1 MNTFL
6 AFRSSLRLGAGLL
19 LLAPLAVAC
28 AAQAQPAPAAS
39 IPVAESTLPADA
51 VWIESLDLKT
61 VTQGYGEPR
70 AALSVNSHPIMLG
83 GTMHT
88 HGLGTHAE
96 STFTIDLKG
105 AAKTFRATVGVDDET
120 EGRGSVIFQVYV
132 DGKRAFQS
140 PTLKGRDAPLP
151 VSVDLTGAKRLS
163 LRVREADNGMDNDH
177 ADWGSAM
184 IVMLPAAARPEAM
197 GGLNP
202 NEPAPLIAPS
212 SSRSPRPAIHGARV
226 TGATPGRPFLFKIPA
241 TGAAPLTYSAKNL
254 PRGLVLD
261 AQTGIITGALP
272 GAGVAVV
279 DLTVS
284 NARGKASRKLTIVG
298 GRDKLCMTPP
308 MGWNSWNIYY
318 CSVDETKVRDA
329 ASWIQKT
336 GLIDHGYQYVN
347 IDDCWQG
354 ARDAN
359 GELGINPKFSD
370 MKKLGDDLHGRGLK
384 FGIYSGPGTK
394 TCAGYT
400 GSLDHEAQDVQTYSR
415 WGVDYLKY
423 DWCSYGGDVANK
435 QTLPEL
441 EKQQLPYRKMG
452 DILVN
457 APRDIVFSLCQY
469 GMADVSKWG
478 ASVHGDLWRTTGDIM
493 PSYNSMANI
502 GFGQDKNAP
511 YAASSAWNDPD
522 MLFMHALAP
531 NEQITHLSLWSLLA
545 APLLIGSDLSK
556 SSQFTIDALSND
568 EVIEIDQDPLGIAA
582 RRIAVSGDAEVWA
595 RPLWDGTM
603 AVGLFNRDYDRQN
616 VSISWA
622 QLGLKGAQPMRDLWQ
637 QKDMGAMKDG
647 ITMAVAPH
655 GALLFKVGRPRNIAV
670 AMPRGMG
677 GALGTA
683 QRVASR

>member
-1 MNTFL
+1 MNIFL
-6 AFRSSLRLGAGLL
+6 APSSPRLCAGLL
-19 LLAPLAVAC
+19 LLAPLAFAC
-28 AAQAQPAPAAS
+28 AAGAQAPAAS

-51 VWIESLDLKT
+51 VWIESLDLSKMS
-61 VTQGYGEPR
+61 QGYASPQ
-70 AALSVNSHPIMLG
+70 AALSVDKHPLMLG
-83 GTMHT
+83 GTMYT
-88 HGLGTHAE
+88 HGIGTHAA
-96 STFTIDLKG
+96 SDFSIDLKG
-105 AAKTFRATVGVDDET
+105 AAKTFTATVGVDDET
-120 EGRGSVIFQVYV
+120 AGKGSVIFQVYV
-132 DGKRAFQS
+132 DGKRVAET
-140 PTLKGRDAPLP
+140 PLMRGHDAPRPL
-151 VSVDLTGAKRLS
+151 SVNLVGAKRLS
-163 LRVREADNGMDNDH
+163 LRVREADNGIDNDH

-184 IVMLPAAARPEAM
+184 LVMLPGAAKPEAM
-197 GGLNP
+197 GGLSP

-212 SSRSPRPAIHGARV
+212 SSRNPLPMIHGARV

-261 AQTGIITGALP
+261 TRTGIITGAVP
-272 GAGVAVV
+272 GEGVAVV

-318 CSVDETKVRDA
+318 CSVDEQKVRDA

-354 ARDAN
+354 ARDTQ
-359 GELGINPKFSD
+359 GELGLSPKFSD

-384 FGIYSGPGTK
+384 FGIYSSPGPK
-394 TCAGYT
+394 TCAGYA
-400 GSLDHEAQDVQTYSR
+400 GSYEHEAQDVATYCR

-423 DWCSYGGDVANK
+423 DWCSYGDIAAK

-441 EKQQLPYRKMG
+441 EKQQAPYRKMG
-452 DILVN
+452 DILIN

-478 ASVHGDLWRTTGDIM
+478 ASVHGDLWRTTGDIG

-511 YAASSAWNDPD
+511 YAAPGAWNDPD
-522 MLFMHALAP
+522 MLFMHALQP
-531 NEQITHLSLWSLLA
+531 NEQLTHLSLWSLLA

-556 SSQFTIDALSND
+556 VSQFTIDALSND

-582 RRIAVSGDAEVWA
+582 RRVAQGDSAEVWA

-616 VSISWA
+616 VSITWA
-622 QLGLKGAQPMRDLWQ
+622 QLGLKGAQPLRDLWQ
-637 QKDMGAMKDG
+637 QKDIGTSKTG
-647 ITMAVAPH
+647 ITMSVPAH
-655 GALLFKVGRPRNIAV
+655 GALLFKVGKPRNISV

-677 GALGTA
+677 GAQAVA

>member
-1 MNTFL
+1 MNTLL
-6 AFRSSLRLGAGLL
+6 ASPSPLRLGAGLL
-19 LLAPLAVAC
+19 LLAPLAFAC
-28 AAQAQPAPAAS
+28 AAQAQAQAPAAAL
-39 IPVAESTLPADA
+39 PVAEFALPADA
-51 VWIESLDLKT
+51 VWLETLDLSKM
-61 VTQGYGEPR
+61 TQGFGAPR
-70 AALSVNSHPIMLG
+70 AALSVDSHPLMLS
-83 GTMHT
+83 GTLHT
-88 HGLGTHAE
+88 HGVGTHAE
-96 STFTIDLKG
+96 SAFNIDLKG
-105 AAKTFRATVGVDDET
+105 AAKTFKATVGVDDET
-120 EGRGSVIFQVYV
+120 AGKGSVVFQVYV
-132 DGKRAFQS
+132 DGKKVLET
-140 PTLKGRDAPLP
+140 PTLHGKDAPRQI
-151 VSVDLTGAKRLS
+151 SVDLTGAKRLS
-163 LRVREADNGMDNDH
+163 LRVREADDGIIYDH

-184 IVMLPAAARPEAM
+184 LVLLPGAAKPEAL
-197 GGLNP
+197 GGISP
-202 NEPAPLIAPS
+202 SEPAPLIAPS
-212 SSRSPRPAIHGARV
+212 SSRNPRPMIHGARV

-261 AQTGIITGALP
+261 ASTGIITGAVP

-284 NARGKASRKLTIVG
+284 NARGKSSRKLTIVG

-318 CSVDETKVRDA
+318 CSVDEQKVRDA

-359 GELGINPKFSD
+359 GELGVNPKFSD
-370 MKKLGDDLHGRGLK
+370 MKKLGDDLHARGLK
-384 FGIYSGPGTK
+384 FGVYSSPGPK
-394 TCAGYT
+394 TCAGYA
-400 GSLDHEAQDVQTYSR
+400 GSYEHEAQDVATYCR

-423 DWCSYGGDVANK
+423 DWCSYGDIAAK

-441 EKQQLPYRKMG
+441 EKQQAPYRKMG

-478 ASVHGDLWRTTGDIM
+478 ASVHGDLWRTTGDIG

-511 YAASSAWNDPD
+511 YAAPGAWNDPD

-531 NEQITHLSLWSLLA
+531 SEQITHLSLWSLLA

-556 SSQFTIDALSND
+556 VSQFTIDALSND
-568 EVIEIDQDPLGIAA
+568 EVIEIDQDALGSAA
-582 RRIAVSGDAEVWA
+582 RRIAQGDSTEVWA

-603 AVGLFNRDYDRQN
+603 AVGLFNRDYDRQS

-622 QLGLKGAQPMRDLWQ
+622 QLGLKGAQPVRDLWQ
-637 QKDMGAMKDG
+637 QNDVGALKDG
-647 ITMAVAPH
+647 ITMAVPAH
-655 GALLFKVGRPRNIAV
+655 GALLFKVGKPRSISV
-670 AMPRGMG
+670 ALPRGMG
-677 GALGTA
+677 GAA
-683 QRVASR
+683 AAPQRVASR